1 MNGNPGA
8 TKAAS
13 ADIVDTAFGAGA
25 LTTLTAA
32 LTAAGLTET
41 LKGPGPLTV
50 FAPTNEAFGLLP
62 SGAIDNLLQ
71 DPFGQL
77 TETLKYHVVPG
88 EVMAADLVNGQALM
102 TVRYAAG
109 VIPVARVKWR

>member
-41 LKGPGPLTV
+41 LKG
-50 FAPTNEAFGLLP
+50 
-62 SGAIDNLLQ
+62 SGSA
-71 DPFGQL
+71 
-77 TETLKYHVVPG
+77 HS
-88 EVMAADLVNGQALM
+88 
-102 TVRYAAG
+102 VRAHQ
-109 VIPVARVKWR
+109 